1 MNLQEKGERKMNRVS
16 KILMVLVVGGTMLFA
31 GADHYKK
38 YGIKSAKIEYKISGS
53 GDMMGAKMK
62 TSGKKIVRFSEYGYR
77 ELSEENQIQKIIMM
91 GHKQVVKNHQ
101 LTYMIG
107 GVVYS
112 VDFRKK
118 QIIYI
123 ENPAEMAAAM
133 SGKGVKQ
140 TSEEMLKQMGGE
152 KAGTDK
158 ILGNTCDI
166 WKIQGVTQCIYKGVP
181 LKIEAN
187 VKGINRVEIATK
199 VEFDISLS
207 PDDFKLPDFPIYDMQ
222 GNKLDKSKLESM
234 DK

>member
-1 MNLQEKGERKMNRVS
+1 MNRVS
-16 KILMVLVVGGTMLFA
+16 KISMVLVLGGTILLA

-38 YGIKSAKIEYKISGS
+38 YGIESAKIEYKISGS

-91 GHKQVVKNHQ
+91 GHTQVVKNHQ
-101 LTYMIG
+101 LTYMHG
-107 GVVYS
+107 GVIYS

-118 QIIYI
+118 RIVYM
-123 ENPAEMAAAM
+123 ENPAAIAAAMSGMAM

-166 WKIQGVTQCIYKGVP
+166 WKVQGVTQCIYKGVP
-181 LKIEAN
+181 LKMEAN
-187 VKGINRVEIATK
+187 VKGIKRVEIATK
-199 VEFDISLS
+199 AEFDISLS
-207 PDDFKLPDFPIYDMQ
+207 ANDFKLPDFPIYDMQ
-222 GNKLDKSKLESM
+222 GNKLDKSILKSM